1 MASTTRP
8 TLAEPPPDP
17 FRERRRAALHE
28 RMQLLGGRFHFET
41 DSPALHSIVQ
51 RAYARLPS
59 HRLPGA
65 APRFLVRLQLTPTE
79 HSRHAIRTHSE
90 PPRVRPLAGA
100 GILCGAME
108 SANFAAITAEQRSAL
123 IVVSPDMLRFPYHIR
138 YELLEFAVYVLASR
152 VQKLLPLH
160 AACVGRDGQG
170 VLLLGPSGAGKS
182 TVALHCLLQGL
193 EFLAE
198 DSLLVRPEGLLATG
212 VANFL
217 HVRADSLRFVTDP
230 GSAALI
236 RRSGV
241 IRRRSGV
248 GKFEIDLRRP
258 RYRLAPA
265 PLRISAV
272 IFLSPADAGGGA
284 LLAPLRKTALT
295 RQLAASQRYAASQPG
310 WSSFSRQ
317 VAALPAFELR
327 RGHHPLEAAQALIE
341 LLAALP
347 RHRPAAHAR

>member
-1 MASTTRP
+1 MPGTTLP
-8 TLAEPPPDP
+8 TLSEPPPDP
-17 FRERRRAALHE
+17 FRERRRARLHE

-51 RAYARLPS
+51 RAYAGLPS
-59 HRLPGA
+59 HRLSGA
-65 APRFLVRLQLTPTE
+65 ALRFLVRLQLTPAQ
-79 HSRHAIRTHSE
+79 HSRHASESHSE

-108 SANFAAITAEQRSAL
+108 SANFAAISVEQRSAL

-138 YELLEFAVYVLASR
+138 YELLEFAVYVLAAR
-152 VQKLLPLH
+152 VQNLLPLH

-170 VLLLGPSGAGKS
+170 VLLLGPSGSGKS
-182 TVALHCLLQGL
+182 TLTLHCLLQGL

-198 DSLLVRPEGLLATG
+198 DSLLVRPDGLLATG

-217 HVRADSLRFVTDP
+217 HVRADSLRFVTDSR
-230 GSAALI
+230 SAAQI

-248 GKFEIDLRRP
+248 EKFEIDLRRP
-258 RYRLAPA
+258 RYRLASA

-284 LLAPLRKTALT
+284 LLAPLRKAALT
-295 RQLAASQRYAASQPG
+295 RQLVASQQYAATQPG

-327 RGHHPLEAAQALIE
+327 RGSHPLEAAQALIE
-341 LLAALP
+341 LLSALP
-347 RHRPAAHAR
+347 RDRPAAHGR